1 MSLLILE
8 IVLGTA
14 FYIAAECIPSL
25 FRRNLPKP
33 IHRLRL
39 ATWVIVLA
47 IGVSFLLIY
56 EPSLEPYRLLLKITV
71 VGSLV
76 MLIAVLAVMAFML
89 KSRGKS

>member
-1 MSLLILE
+1 MELLFRT
-8 IVLGTA
+8 VLD
-14 FYIAAECIPSL
+14 IALDGIPSL

-47 IGVSFLLIY
+47 IGVSFFLTY
-56 EPSLEPYRLLLKITV
+56 VPSLEAYRRLLKSTV

-76 MLIAVLAVMAFML
+76 MLIAVLTAMTLML

>member
-1 MSLLILE
+1 MWFLVLE
-8 IVLGTA
+8 IALEMAIIIGIDV
-14 FYIAAECIPSL
+14 IPSL

-89 KSRGKS
+89 KSRDKS